1 MQAQRINTGLRPR
14 ASLGALFFVVR
25 LCLAFIAIEGLA
37 SVLYV
42 ALDIVPA
49 AAPPPERGHTRYD
62 PDLGWSSQPNAL
74 IRNAYGRGIP
84 IRINS
89 QGLRADRDFAFEK
102 PPGKVRVVCSG
113 DSFTFGHGVKNTD
126 TWCEQLAALDPRLEP
141 LNMGQG
147 AYGLD
152 QAYLWFMRD
161 GVKFQNDVHVL
172 AFITEN
178 ITRMRRAEFNGYGKP
193 VLRIVD
199 GQLHIENVPVPERKP
214 EAPDSQGFVNGIRQL
229 RSMQLLSAFYARIRR
244 QGGGFSGADL
254 LDDAETRN
262 VIAKLLE
269 SLRDID
275 RAKGST
281 LVVVHLPTRY
291 ELGANGEWAGW
302 KAVFEAESKR
312 LDVPFFDLQADVER
326 MPAEVGYT
334 MFLTPHG
341 GHYSVTGNK
350 LVAKLL
356 TAKLS
361 TLPAIARKLEPIGT
375 SR

>member
-1 MQAQRINTGLRPR
+1 MQAQRIDTRPRPR
-14 ASLGALFFVVR
+14 ASLRALFFVIR
-25 LCLAFIAIEGLA
+25 MCLAFIALEGLA

-42 ALDIVPA
+42 VLDIVPA

-62 PDLGWSSQPNAL
+62 ADLGWSSQPNAL
-74 IRNAYGRGIP
+74 IRHAYGRGIP

-89 QGLRADRDFAFEK
+89 QGLRADGDFAFEK
-102 PPGKVRVVCSG
+102 PPGKVRVICSG

-161 GVKFQNDVHVL
+161 GVKFENDVHVL

-199 GQLHIENVPVPERKP
+199 GQLHVENVPVPERKS
-214 EAPDSQGFVNGIRQL
+214 EAPATQGFLNGIRQL
-229 RSMQLLSAFYARIRR
+229 RSMQLLSAFYARIRQR
-244 QGGGFSGADL
+244 GAFSGAAL

-262 VIAKLLE
+262 VIAKLVE

-281 LVVVHLPTRY
+281 LIVVHLPTRY

-302 KAVFEAESKR
+302 KPIFETESKR
-312 LDVPFFDLQADVER
+312 LDVPFFDLQADVEG
-326 MPAEVGYT
+326 MPEEVGYT

-341 GHYSVTGNK
+341 GHYSVTGNR
-350 LVAKLL
+350 LVARLL
-356 TAKLS
+356 TEKLA
-361 TLPAIARKLEPIGT
+361 TLPEIARKLEAIGT
-375 SR
+375 IP